1 MQTPEARD
9 AWAERFCE
17 EFFRHRQE
25 FYKEDVNPILRDVV
39 AGFGVTGPEAI
50 DREVSRLALSLSKV
64 GVCNAKQRT
73 AKRLRPAQTRRP

>member
-25 FYKEDVNPILRDVV
+25 FYKEDMNPILREVV
-39 AGFGVTGPEAI
+39 AGLGVTGPEAI
-50 DREVSRLALSLSKV
+50 AEVSRLAQALSKV

-73 AKRLRPAQTRRP
+73 AKRLRPAQTRRS